1 MNQIASVNFS
11 THDCADAPQARIPA
25 NSHPVRVAAPW
36 LCLLF
41 FPFQIWAQQP
51 QFTAKVESPQVAVG
65 TNFEVVFEL
74 KNGEGR
80 QFRPPTFNGFK
91 KLAGPSTQTS
101 VTIVNG
107 KYSQSMGW
115 TFILQAVQPGMF
127 TIGEASVSVGSQLV
141 RTQPITVEVVPAR
154 GGAASGPK
162 INAAP
167 GAGGSDELFVAAEIA
182 DGSLYVGQ
190 QTVVNFTL
198 YTRVG
203 VESYDILLD
212 PTFDGFFAKDLTRFD
227 TRTRQVTIRGSNY
240 MARILRSVALFP
252 QQSGTLTIGAMRFQF
267 GTTPPGAPR
276 DPFSAFFGRNVVP
289 VTVETQPVSVR
300 VKPLPE
306 PVPANFT
313 GGVGQYDWTI
323 EANKTELTT
332 DDALTLRMTVRGNGD
347 GKRFAPPQLNLPP
360 ELEAYEPKT
369 AEEETYENGDQLI
382 HAKVLEY
389 AILPKQPG
397 TFALRPELVFFDP
410 DSNRYV
416 SKKVAN
422 PLTINV
428 SQGTGARQGDPSGTA
443 SQLRPSKKIMP
454 QMGLLSAFGLALLG
468 LLAVSVGVFFW
479 RKKQRQKPIE
489 RSIVAPEVQAKMKV
503 DLARE
508 HLAHARKLMQE
519 NQPRAFY
526 DEILKAMHGY
536 LAVKLDAP
544 QSDLTQA
551 ALRQKL
557 TERRV
562 SPETLDALGGVL
574 QACEIAL
581 FAGQPDPTRMA
592 EVYQK
597 SEDTMRRLEEELK

>member
-1 MNQIASVNFS
+1 MEDTSFTKSLAAANRS
-11 THDCADAPQARIPA
+11 TISGQPRQSLGFWAWAFC
-25 NSHPVRVAAPW
+25 
-36 LCLLF
+36 LF

-115 TFILQAVQPGMF
+115 TFILQAVQPGTF
-127 TIGEASVSVGSQLV
+127 TIGEGSVSVGSQLV
-141 RTQPITVEVVPAR
+141 RTQPITIEVVPAR
-154 GGAASGPK
+154 GGAANGPK
-162 INAAP
+162 VNAAP
-167 GAGGSDELFVAAEIA
+167 GAGGNNDIFVAAEVA
-182 DGSLYVGQ
+182 NSKLYVGQ

-198 YTRVG
+198 YTRIG

-212 PTFDGFFAKDLTRFD
+212 PTFDGFFAKDLVRFD
-227 TRTRQVTIRGSNY
+227 TRTRQVTVRGTTY

-252 QQSGTLTIGAMRFQF
+252 QQSGTLTVGAMRFQF
-267 GTTPPGAPR
+267 GTTPPGTPR
-276 DPFSAFFGRNVVP
+276 DPFSAFFGRGVVP
-289 VTVETQPVSVR
+289 VVVESRPVLVQ
-300 VKPLPE
+300 VKSLPD

-313 GGVGQYDWTI
+313 GGVGQYNWTI
-323 EANKTELTT
+323 ETDKSGLTT
-332 DDALTLRMTVRGNGD
+332 DDALSLRLIVRGNGD
-347 GKRFAPPQLNLPP
+347 GKRFAPPKLNLPP

-382 HAKVLEY
+382 HTKVLEY

-397 TFALRPELVFFDP
+397 TFDIRPELVFFDP

-416 SKKVAN
+416 IQKSAK

-428 SQGTGARQGDPSGTA
+428 SQGTGTRQSDPSGTA
-443 SQLRPSKKIMP
+443 SQLRPSHKIMP
-454 QMGLLSAFGLALLG
+454 KPGLFSMLSLVLLG

-479 RKKQRQKPIE
+479 RKKQRQKPVE
-489 RSIVAPEVQAKMKV
+489 RSIVAPEVQAKVKIDV
-503 DLARE
+503 ARE
-508 HLAHARKLMQE
+508 RLAHARKLMQE
-519 NQPRAFY
+519 NQPREFY

-536 LAVKLDAP
+536 LSVKLDAP
-544 QSDLTQA
+544 QSDLTQT

-557 TERRV
+557 VERRV
-562 SPETLDALGGVL
+562 SPEILDALGGVL

-581 FAGQPDPTRMA
+581 FAGQPDPMRMA

-597 SEDTMRRLEEELK
+597 SEDTMRRLEGELKS

>member
-1 MNQIASVNFS
+1 MRQTAFVKFLAA
-11 THDCADAPQARIPA
+11 DCADAPQAWIPA
-25 NSHPVRVAAPW
+25 GFGRPKKAAWW
-36 LCLLF
+36 LLPLLF
-41 FPFQIWAQQP
+41 PLQTCAQQP
-51 QFTAKVESPQVAVG
+51 QFAAKIESPQVAVG

-74 KNGEGR
+74 KNGDGR

-115 TFILQAVQPGMF
+115 TFILQAVQPGTF

-141 RTQPITVEVVPAR
+141 RTQPVTVEVVPAR
-154 GGAASGPK
+154 GGTASNPK

-167 GAGGSDELFVAAEIA
+167 GAGGGSDLFVAAEIA
-182 DGSLYVGQ
+182 DGSLYIGQ

-227 TRTRQVTIRGSNY
+227 TRTRQVTIRGAAY

-267 GTTPPGAPR
+267 GTTPPGTPR

-289 VTVETQPVSVR
+289 VSVETQPVSLR
-300 VKPLPE
+300 VKALPE
-306 PVPANFT
+306 PAPDNFT

-347 GKRFAPPQLNLPP
+347 GKRFAPPKLNLPP
-360 ELEAYEPKT
+360 DLEAYEPQT
-369 AEEETYENGDQLI
+369 AAEETYDNGEQLV
-382 HAKVLEY
+382 HQKVLEY

-397 TFALRPELVFFDP
+397 TFALRPELLFFDP

-416 SKKVAN
+416 SRKLAK
-422 PLTINV
+422 PLIINV
-428 SQGTGARQGDPSGTA
+428 SQGTGAGHGGTA
-443 SQLRPSKKIMP
+443 SPLHPSHKIMP
-454 QMGLLSAFGLALLG
+454 APGLFSALAVAVLA

-479 RKKQRQKPIE
+479 QKKRRQKPVE
-489 RSIVAPEVQAKMKV
+489 RGIVAPELQAKIKV
-503 DLARE
+503 DIARE
-508 HLAHARKLMQE
+508 RLAHARKLMQE

-536 LAVKLDAP
+536 LAVRLDAP

-551 ALRQKL
+551 ALREKL
-557 TERRV
+557 AERRV
-562 SPETLDALGGVL
+562 APETADALGGVL

-581 FAGQPDPTRMA
+581 FAGQPDPARMA
-592 EVYQK
+592 EIYQK
-597 SEDTMRRLEEELK
+597 SEDTMRRLEAELR